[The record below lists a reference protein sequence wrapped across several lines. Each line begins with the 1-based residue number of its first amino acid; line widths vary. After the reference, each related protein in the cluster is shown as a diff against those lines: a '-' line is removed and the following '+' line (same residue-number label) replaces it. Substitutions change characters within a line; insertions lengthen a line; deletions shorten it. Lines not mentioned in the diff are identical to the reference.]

1 MSPSLTVAALAAYL
15 VGSLPFGL
23 ILSKAFGSQ
32 DPRNYGSGNIGATNV
47 MRTGGKLLGALTLLA
62 DVLKGLV
69 PVALVV
75 WAGWQEAWVA
85 TIALAVFI
93 GHLFPLFL
101 KFRGGKG
108 VATMLGVMLPW
119 QPVASL
125 LGLALWVVLL
135 KLYRYV
141 SLASVLAAL
150 SLPLLVW
157 ITGASGICI
166 LASIVIAV
174 MVTVRHAA
182 NIGRLKAGTEPKIG
196 SKQPRTDVQD

>member
-1 MSPSLTVAALAAYL
+1 MNSALAAAVLAAYL

-32 DPRNYGSGNIGATNV
+32 DPREHGSGNIGATNV
-47 MRTGGKLLGALTLLA
+47 MRTGGKRLGAFTLLA
-62 DVLKGLV
+62 DVLKGLI
-69 PVALVV
+69 PVALAIM
-75 WAGWQEAWVA
+75 AGWPEAWVA
-85 TIALAVFI
+85 TIALAVFT

-119 QPVASL
+119 QPLVSL
-125 LGLALWVVLL
+125 LGLTLWIVLL

-141 SLASVLAAL
+141 SLASILAAL

-157 ITGASGICI
+157 ITGASTVCL

-174 MVTVRHAA
+174 MVTARHAA
-182 NIGRLKAGTEPKIG
+182 NIRRLKDGTEPKIG
-196 SKQPRTDVQD
+196 SK